1 MTVTASPIATRK
13 PLLGLATL
21 MTQAFRGTDL
31 RPLAQA
37 LIDRAAA
44 DEDDAEALMD
54 LSTALF
60 LQGLREV
67 GLATQAQALQVS
79 RLYRLAA
86 PCPPA
91 QGRPLR
97 LLALMMPGDLM
108 TNAPLPFLCEGSDIE
123 L

>member
-86 PCPPA
+86 PCPH
-91 QGRPLR
+91 LR
-97 LLALMMPGDLM
+97 RNRSSAI
-108 TNAPLPFLCEGSDIE
+108 AW
-123 L
+123 

>member
-54 LSTALF
+54 LSMQPSMAIALTSWPP
-60 LQGLREV
+60 RRRRCR
-67 GLATQAQALQVS
+67 S
-79 RLYRLAA
+79 AA
-86 PCPPA
+86 CTGWRRRARRPRA
-91 QGRPLR
+91 GRCGCWR
-97 LLALMMPGDLM
+97 
-108 TNAPLPFLCEGSDIE
+108 
-123 L
+123 

>member
-67 GLATQAQALQVS
+67 GLPPRRRRCRS
-79 RLYRLAA
+79 AA
-86 PCPPA
+86 CTGWRRRARRPRA
-91 QGRPLR
+91 GRCGCWR
-97 LLALMMPGDLM
+97 
-108 TNAPLPFLCEGSDIE
+108 
-123 L
+123 